1 MVGKNEDGADAAPWL
16 AGAVEGNPVPA
27 PCVVCCVLCAALR
40 CAAAGGPLCK
50 SIKCGK
56 RSFASKCS
64 ILAGPSES
72 STAVVI

>member
-1 MVGKNEDGADAAPWL
+1 MVGKTRM
-16 AGAVEGNPVPA
+16 VPTMRRGLPA
-27 PCVVCCVLCAALR
+27 LSKAVLCLRRVLCALR
-40 CAAAGGPLCK
+40 CAAVGGPLCK

-64 ILAGPSES
+64 ILTGASES